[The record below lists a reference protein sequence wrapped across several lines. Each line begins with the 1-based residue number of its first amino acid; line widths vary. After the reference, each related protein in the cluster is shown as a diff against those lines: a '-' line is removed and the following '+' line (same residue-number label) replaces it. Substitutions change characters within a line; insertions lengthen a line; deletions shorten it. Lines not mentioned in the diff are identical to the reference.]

1 MSSIGINLASWMKKG
16 LLQFQSTRPTFTG
29 MEMHLIMMY
38 EAIDAFQPQVVIVDP
53 LNSFL
58 ATESQ
63 MDIKSM
69 FMRLVDNLKSRN
81 ITGLFT
87 TLTLGGEALEETDLA
102 ISSLIDT
109 WILLRVIE
117 SDDIR
122 NRGVYILKSRGMAH
136 SNRIRNFLL
145 TDHGVELVDA

>member
-1 MSSIGINLASWMKKG
+1 
-16 LLQFQSTRPTFTG
+16 
-29 MEMHLIMMY
+29 
-38 EAIDAFQPQVVIVDP
+38 
-53 LNSFL
+53 
-58 ATESQ
+58 

-117 SDDIR
+117 TDDIR